1 MKKINMEYELF
12 KKKFSEETG
21 LNNDIKIVAIMK
33 QLKRAEGKL
42 HRMYIKE
49 CNIGEIDEIAEKQT
63 QDSVIHLL
71 RHFRT
76 ISVKFNT
83 DPRGGAIKLVF
94 KKTGWINTLGSDV
107 AVDW

>member
-1 MKKINMEYELF
+1 MKKVNKEYELF

-21 LNNDIKIVAIMK
+21 LNDDIKIVAIMK

-42 HRMYIKE
+42 HRMYVKE
-49 CNIGEIDEIAEKQT
+49 CNTGEINEIVEKQT

-71 RHFRT
+71 QYFRT

-83 DPRGGAIKLVF
+83 DPRGGAIRLVF
-94 KKTGWINTLGSDV
+94 KKTGWTNTLGSDV
-107 AVDW
+107 AINW